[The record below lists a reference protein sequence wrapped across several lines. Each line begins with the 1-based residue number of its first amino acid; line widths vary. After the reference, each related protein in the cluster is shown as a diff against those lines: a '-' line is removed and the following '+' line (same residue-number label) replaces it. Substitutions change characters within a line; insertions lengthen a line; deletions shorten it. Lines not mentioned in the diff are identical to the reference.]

1 MALATPRTP
10 QTLAE
15 PPKGQPPRPRTSG
28 VTGEASCWRKWDVIP
43 MIFRALC
50 DGLHG
55 ASLRPLRLRASV
67 PELYPSYALR
77 GVNRRHLG
85 PQGSQ
90 GTPNGCYGPRLLGAG
105 RLKPAWLLV
114 LEKQRQFGVVYGAI
128 AVLVVHVEEAVHL
141 ARVRVRL
148 QLGIWAH
155 RGFPHAPKRGGTE
168 MSCANH
174 YDYAQRAMQC
184 TRASLMGAA
193 GISLVTPR

>member
-1 MALATPRTP
+1 LALATPRTP

-67 PELYPSYALR
+67 PELRSPR
-77 GVNRRHLG
+77 GEQAPLG
-85 PQGSQ
+85 ASGRSQ